1 MYSDSESEVDYKRN
15 RAERPSSSAA
25 KKAAAFRTSG
35 RATSRVEGALQ
46 TKLYINGRFV
56 DSVSR
61 KTFAVYNPATG
72 EEICQVAEADKADV
86 DLAVRAARDCFE
98 NTWKFTDGS
107 ARRDLM
113 LKLADLI
120 EKNKEELATL
130 ESLDNGKPFSESNN
144 VDLVLVIKCLR
155 YYAGWADKISGKT
168 NPVDGP
174 FFSFTKHE
182 PVGVIGQIIP
192 WNFPLLMAAW
202 KLGPALAMGCTIVL
216 KPAEQT
222 PLSAL
227 RLAEL
232 IHEAG
237 YPAGCVNVVPGF
249 GPTAGAAIAS
259 HKDIDKCAFT
269 GSTEVGKIIMETA
282 AKSNLKRVSL
292 ELGGKSPLIINEDAD
307 IDAAINAAHV
317 GVFFN
322 QGQVCTASSR
332 IFVHERIHEEFVR
345 KLVDRSRGR
354 TQGNPFK
361 DVQMGPQVSEEQQ
374 NTVWKYI
381 KIGKKEGANC
391 VLGGKRVEESG
402 YFIQPT
408 IFTNVT
414 DDMTIARE
422 EIFGPVMSILKF
434 RTLDEAIERSNNSNY
449 GLAAGIFTKD
459 LNTALKYANRVKAG
473 TVWVNTYHSFDTAQ
487 PFGGYKMSGTG
498 RELGEYALQLYTE
511 PKTVMIKLNDA
522 PVKN

>member
-1 MYSDSESEVDYKRN
+1 MYSDSETEREIDRKRN
-15 RAERPSSSAA
+15 RAEQARVSAR
-25 KKAAAFRTSG
+25 KSG
-35 RATSRVEGALQ
+35 RQSSNNASGVIQ
-46 TKLYINGRFV
+46 TRLYIDGQFV
-56 DSVSR
+56 DSISG
-61 KTFAVYNPATG
+61 KTFAVLNPATG
-72 EEICQVAEADKADV
+72 EEICRVQEADKADI
-86 DLAVRAARDCFE
+86 DLAVKAARRCFE
-98 NTWKFTDGS
+98 TTWKYTDGS

-120 EKNKEELATL
+120 ERNKEELATL
-130 ESLDNGKPFSESNN
+130 ESLDNGKPYSESLN
-144 VDLVLVIKCLR
+144 VDLTLVIKCLR

-168 NPVDGP
+168 NPVDGQ

-202 KLGPALAMGCTIVL
+202 KLGPALAMGCTVVL

-232 IHEAG
+232 VHEAG
-237 YPAGCVNVVPGF
+237 YPAGVLNVLPGF
-249 GPTAGAAIAS
+249 GPTAGAAIAG
-259 HKDIDKCAFT
+259 HPDIDKVAFT
-269 GSTEVGKIIMETA
+269 GSTEVGRIVMQAA
-282 AKSNLKRVSL
+282 AKSNLKKCSL
-292 ELGGKSPLIINEDAD
+292 ELGGKSPLIINDDAD
-307 IDAAINAAHV
+307 IEAAVAAAQV

-332 IFVHERIHEEFVR
+332 IFVHERIYDTFVS
-345 KLVDRSRGR
+345 KLVAASKKR

-361 DVQMGPQVSEEQQ
+361 DVNMGPQVSAEQQ
-374 NTVWKYI
+374 ETVWSFI
-381 KIGKKEGANC
+381 KAGKKEGADC
-391 VLGGKRVEESG
+391 VLGGKRVEEAG

-414 DDMTIARE
+414 DDMKIARE

-434 RTLDEAIERSNNSNY
+434 KTLDEAIRRANKSMY
-449 GLAAGIFTKD
+449 GLAAGIFTRD
-459 LNTALKYANRVKAG
+459 LNTALKYANEVKAG
-473 TVWVNTYHSFDTAQ
+473 TVWINTYNSFDTAQ
-487 PFGGYKMSGTG
+487 PFGGFKQSGIG
-498 RELGEYALQLYTE
+498 RELGEYALELYTE
-511 PKTVMIKLNDA
+511 VKTVMIKLNDA